1 MTIIQPYK
9 KFYTTATTWNE
20 LTGVQLLQVM
30 KAFGN
35 KKYNEV
41 QLLLKLL
48 KIICDGMGWWHF
60 LRLGKKLEDF
70 IYLVTFLFN
79 ENTLTKQ
86 LLPRYQCKKTGE
98 VFYGPADEL
107 TNLVMKEFVFSEDY
121 FMRWSD
127 DKENTELLN
136 EFVAVLYRP
145 VKHHYDFNKN
155 KDGDARIAFNENV
168 CNWYAKDAVC
178 FWPTH
183 VKMAIATWYS
193 HSRQKLV
200 DDNPDVFGGSG
211 EPAKYGLLEVMHN
224 VAEEAVFGNFK
235 EVENQY
241 VNLVLISLNIAVRKA
256 AAIKQHSKA

>member
-9 KFYTTATTWNE
+9 KLYTVSTAWNE
-20 LTGVQLLQVM
+20 LSGEQLLQVM

-35 KKYNEV
+35 KRYNEL

-48 KIICDGMGWWHF
+48 KILAGMDWFQF
-60 LRLGKKLEDF
+60 LKLGVRLEEF
-70 IYLVTFLFN
+70 IYLVAFLFTDN
-79 ENTLTKQ
+79 NLTKQ
-86 LLPRYQCKKTGE
+86 LLPYYHCKKTGNK
-98 VFYGPADEL
+98 FYGPADEL
-107 TNLVMKEFVFSEDY
+107 NNLVMKEFVFSEDY

-127 DKENTELLN
+127 DKENIELLN

-145 VKHHYDFNKN
+145 VKNKYDFKKN
-155 KDGDARIAFNENV
+155 PDGDCRIAFNENV
-168 CNWYAKDAVC
+168 CAWYAKDEIKH
-178 FWPTH
+178 WPHH

-193 HSRQKLV
+193 HCRQKMI

-211 EPAKYGLLEVMHN
+211 EPAKYGLIEVMHN

-241 VNLVLISLNIAVRKA
+241 VNLVLISLNIAVQKA
-256 AAIKQHSKA
+256 AAIKKHSSTT